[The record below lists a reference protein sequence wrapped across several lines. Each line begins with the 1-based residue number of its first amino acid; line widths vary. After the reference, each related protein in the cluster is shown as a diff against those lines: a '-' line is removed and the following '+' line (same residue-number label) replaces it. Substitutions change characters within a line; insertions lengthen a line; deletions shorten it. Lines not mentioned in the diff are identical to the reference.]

1 MQSNV
6 VWNLSSRNLTNEEFD
21 VLSYGLNH
29 GLATNLSCNDVLP
42 SMGSVW
48 DQLTRKNLLKENY
61 HSINQAKNCLR
72 ALAFNLI
79 HLDSQKVFKDKRKLH
94 TIKELRED
102 TVILKPDKSNG
113 VVVIDTTGYYE
124 SLNKLFSDTTKFK
137 RLVADS
143 TNTRLSTLQSYLRN
157 SYNRNKISEEVYQE
171 IRLKHKNS

>member
-1 MQSNV
+1 MQNNV
-6 VWNLSSRNLTNEEFD
+6 VWSLSSRNLTNEEFD

-29 GLATNLSCNDVLP
+29 GLATNLSYNDVLP
-42 SMGSVW
+42 SMESVW
-48 DQLTRKNLLKENY
+48 DQLTRNNFLKENY
-61 HSINQAKNCLR
+61 HSINRAKICLR

-79 HLDSQKVFKDKRKLH
+79 HLDNQKVFKDKRKLH

-113 VVVIDTTGYYE
+113 VVVIDTTDYYE

-143 TNTRLSTLQSYLRN
+143 TNTRLSILQSYLRN

>member
-1 MQSNV
+1 M
-6 VWNLSSRNLTNEEFD
+6 
-21 VLSYGLNH
+21 
-29 GLATNLSCNDVLP
+29 
-42 SMGSVW
+42 
-48 DQLTRKNLLKENY
+48 
-61 HSINQAKNCLR
+61 
-72 ALAFNLI
+72 
-79 HLDSQKVFKDKRKLH
+79 DSQKVFKDKRKLH